1 MRASG
6 IQQTEKNYNFFHKIG
21 GGFNQAE
28 GLILLHSCNEV
39 NLYTNLKNKHFITIN
54 TFFTLPSI
62 PSSQKS
68 P

>member
-21 GGFNQAE
+21 GDFNQAE
-28 GLILLHSCNEV
+28 GLILLHSCNGV

-54 TFFTLPSI
+54 TLSTPPSI